1 LEKAMEYLKKAKL
14 LTMIEDHDVIRY
26 VILQKREGSGA

>member
-1 LEKAMEYLKKAKL
+1 MEKAIEYLEKAKL
-14 LTMIEDHDVIRY
+14 LTMIEDHDVMRY